1 MKHCKQSLW
10 AIMLALF
17 TFAACEKDPFNGT
30 DNHILEFALQQA
42 DGTTFGGEIAENT
55 VQLYIPSS
63 ADKTNL
69 TARYVLSE
77 RATVSPDPATVKDW
91 STEHAFTVT
100 SHNGAQRQYAVKV
113 VTEDVMLDES
123 VYLRTDKDVEEFA
136 AKKIEII
143 NGNLTIGAPAG
154 PDSISNIDALAG
166 LKEVRYKLT
175 VNPTYKGDL
184 QALQNLKSIGSLLIN
199 GSPKQLKTIELPK
212 LKYIRETLSMQSDS
226 IAKIGFPAL
235 VSVEN
240 VSITSVG
247 LTEFSMPEL
256 RVTDNFICRLPQ
268 LDKLDI
274 KKVETIARGFNL
286 NGGFS
291 WQDYKQVTP
300 TIKEVLLPAL
310 TRCEEITIGT
320 FLSLETIDV
329 SKLTRINAITFSNLP
344 AVTSIR
350 LDELNAIATNLRFE
364 TNMSTHA
371 NPQLAIFEAPKLETV
386 GGELNLE
393 ALVNLKTV
401 KFPILKTA
409 NSFRIVSSVEHW
421 DMGKL
426 EEVKGVLYAYNYVPS
441 IFKNL
446 KKIGSLSMDKSPYEG
461 EIDLSHIEFGNSIS
475 IIMRNAGITAIKL
488 PKTVNG
494 NEGMFEINL
503 ASNQSITTLPL
514 ITGLEECRRFQINS
528 APGVDEV
535 VLPSSLRKVSEQ
547 LNISAGARSVSGERV
562 QEIGALNVSAN
573 GLTSIS
579 FPNLEKVTGKLSL
592 FGKLLENIQL
602 PKLTSVGRLE
612 IGGSYSGWQNEK
624 LTNLN
629 FLSPLAS
636 METLEI
642 KFCKF
647 LTDYSGLK
655 KAVDSGSITAE
666 KWTVKTVHDNAYNPT
681 FEDLKAGQYVKP

>member
-1 MKHCKQSLW
+1 
-10 AIMLALF
+10 MLVLF

-30 DNHILEFALQQA
+30 DNHMLEFSLQQA
-42 DGTTFGGEIAENT
+42 DGTTYGGEIAGNT

-63 ADKTNL
+63 VDKADL
-69 TARYVLSE
+69 TAKYVLSE
-77 RATVSPDPATVKDW
+77 LATVSPDPATVKDW
-91 STEHAFTVT
+91 STEQTFTVT
-100 SHNGAQRQYAVKV
+100 SFNGAQRQYSVKV
-113 VTEDVMLDES
+113 ATKDVMLGES

-143 NGNLTIGAPAG
+143 NGNLIIGAPAG
-154 PDSISNIDALAG
+154 TDSISNIDALAG

-184 QALQNLKSIGSLLIN
+184 QALQNLKSIGSLLVN

-212 LKYIRETLSMQSDS
+212 LEYIRGALSLQSDS

-240 VSITSVG
+240 ISMTSVG
-247 LTEFSMPEL
+247 LTEFSTPEL
-256 RVTDNFICRLPQ
+256 RVMDNFNCRLPQ
-268 LDKLDI
+268 LDKLDM

-300 TIKEVLLPAL
+300 TIKELLLPAL
-310 TRCEEITIGT
+310 TRCEGMTIGT
-320 FLSLETIDV
+320 FLALETIDV
-329 SKLTRINAITFSNLP
+329 SKLTQTNAITFSNLP
-344 AVTSIR
+344 AVTTIK
-350 LDELNAIATNLRFE
+350 LNELNTITTNLHAE

-386 GGELNLE
+386 GGEMNLE
-393 ALVNLKTV
+393 AFVNLKTV
-401 KFPILKTA
+401 KFPMLKTA
-409 NSFRIVSSVEHW
+409 DKFRILTSVQHW

-426 EEVKGVLYAYNYVPS
+426 EEVGILYAYNYVPS

-461 EIDLSHIEFGNSIS
+461 EMDLSHIEFGNSIS
-475 IIMRNAGITAIKL
+475 IIMRDAGITAIKL
-488 PKTVNG
+488 PKTFNG
-494 NEGMFEINL
+494 NEGLFEINL
-503 ASNQSITTLPL
+503 ASNPSIKTLPQ
-514 ITGLEECRRFQINS
+514 ITGLEECKRFQISN

-547 LNISAGARSVSGERV
+547 LSISAGARSVSGERL
-562 QEIGALNVSAN
+562 QEIGALTLSAN
-573 GLTSIS
+573 NLTSMS
-579 FPNLEKVTGKLSL
+579 FPNLETVTGKLSL
-592 FGKLLENIQL
+592 FGKFLESIQL

-629 FLSPLAS
+629 FLSTLS
-636 METLEI
+636 SVGTLEI

-655 KAVDSGSITAE
+655 KALDSGSITAE
-666 KWTVKTVHDNAYNPT
+666 NWTAKTVHDNAYNPT
-681 FEDLKAGQYVKP
+681 FEDLKAGRYVKP